1 MKGKM
6 KKLATLALAAIMV
19 LAMGMTAFAGN
30 QEVDTGKGGSASIT
44 ITNPKAGRIYTV
56 YKVFNATVDPS
67 NSTNVSYSV
76 IN

>member
-56 YKVFNATVDPS
+56 
-67 NSTNVSYSV
+67 
-76 IN
+76 